1 MHTHHSS
8 KEHPFRLFLFA
19 AASLVAIGSIAIGM
33 KGFTAQNPFFPPFS
47 APASSRVVE
56 GSITFLSGADAS
68 APNKVV
74 VLTRGREAV
83 EVYEVMIDPNETVI
97 MQGGRVTRVSQLE
110 NGQKVKVRYSEK
122 DGFNVAGVIEITDP
136 LPIPARAVQETPAPD
151 PAKPKP
157 D

>member
-1 MHTHHSS
+1 MHSHHSS
-8 KEHPFRLFLFA
+8 KEHASRLPLFV

-33 KGFTAQNPFFPPFS
+33 KGFTAQHPFFPPFS
-47 APASSRVVE
+47 APASSRVIE
-56 GSITFLSGADAS
+56 GSITFLSGAEGS
-68 APNKVV
+68 VPNKVV
-74 VLTRGREAV
+74 VLTRGREAA

-97 MQGGRVTRVSQLE
+97 MQGGRVTKVSQLE
-110 NGQKVKVRYSEK
+110 NGQKVKVRYGEK
-122 DGFNVAGVIEITDP
+122 AGFNVAGVIEITDP